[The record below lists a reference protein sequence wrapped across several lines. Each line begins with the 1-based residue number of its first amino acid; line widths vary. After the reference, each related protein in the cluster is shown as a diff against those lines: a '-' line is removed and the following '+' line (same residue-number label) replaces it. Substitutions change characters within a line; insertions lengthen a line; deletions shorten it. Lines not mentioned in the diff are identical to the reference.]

1 MTWDSSAR
9 NSRTTNVDL
18 NTVIQTTENT
28 LGKMS
33 HKFKYSSGTTSEFEF
48 MQTAELVFP
57 GLDYVAS
64 VPKEESQGLKNKM
77 KRGKLFVDDYMDRKA
92 QARFVSL
99 LFTPITSV
107 WGRLDSHLR

>member
-1 MTWDSSAR
+1 MTWDSSAT

-18 NTVIQTTENT
+18 NTTIQETLSS

-33 HKFKYSSGTTSEFEF
+33 HKFKSSSGTTSDFEF

-57 GLDYVAS
+57 GLDYLAS

-92 QARFVSL
+92 QAKFVRSPPPL
-99 LFTPITSV
+99 HPVTFS
-107 WGRLDSHLR
+107 WGAFD

>member
-1 MTWDSSAR
+1 
-9 NSRTTNVDL
+9 
-18 NTVIQTTENT
+18 
-28 LGKMS
+28 
-33 HKFKYSSGTTSEFEF
+33 

-107 WGRLDSHLR
+107 WGRLDSHVR